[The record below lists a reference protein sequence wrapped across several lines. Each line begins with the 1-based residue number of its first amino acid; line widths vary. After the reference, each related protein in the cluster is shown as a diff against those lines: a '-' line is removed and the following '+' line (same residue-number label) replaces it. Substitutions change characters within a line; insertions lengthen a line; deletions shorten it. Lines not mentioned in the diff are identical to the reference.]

1 MAVKSGSKVRADIK
15 HNRLYITLAK
25 TASKKELEKIYTD
38 VRFCVADLK
47 PGFDVITDLSQCTLG
62 HLSGIPIF
70 RKIMDY
76 LVQHRPGEVVRVV
89 GKMSVLFKQLIMLA
103 TRFQVYKPVY
113 VNTVEEAEER
123 LANSRRNAL
132 RFHLHRQKIEYA
144 VGGNSGSGQLVD
156 ASVLGCA
163 VSGRTKSVA
172 DNDAI
177 SLDFS
182 LRQDGENWT
191 TFNLKATVVRVD
203 EDVFAAQFVDIS
215 EEQKTQLYACL
226 ACEARCD
233 PVAGG

>member
-15 HNRLYITLAK
+15 RNRLYITLAK

-47 PGFDVITDLSQCTLG
+47 PGFDVITDLSQCSLG

-76 LVQHRPGEVVRVV
+76 LIQHQPGEVVRVV
-89 GKMSVLFKQLIMLA
+89 GKMSVLFRQLIMLA

-113 VNTVEEAEER
+113 VNTLEEAEER
-123 LANSRRNAL
+123 LANSRRHAL
-132 RFHLHRQKIEYA
+132 RFHLHKQRIEYTA
-144 VGGNSGSGQLVD
+144 GDTSGFGQLVD
-156 ASVLGCA
+156 ASILGCA
-163 VSGRTKSVA
+163 VSGATQSVA
-172 DNDAI
+172 ENDTIAL
-177 SLDFS
+177 SFS

-203 EDVFAAQFVDIS
+203 EDLFAVQFIDNS
-215 EEQKTQLYACL
+215 EEQKSRLYACL
-226 ACEARCD
+226 AHEVQCD
-233 PVAGG
+233 AVAGE